1 MRAFLFIFMIVI
13 SGFALDIDDF
23 QSDLYSKEG
32 RNIIKKISLSLII
45 EGRYANENENAILDS
60 LNVIIGSYFVED
72 ILTSNGKE
80 MFKKNLIAFLAKK
93 HSVDI
98 DQIYIKKLYIVN
110 DTKVDEI
117 IEALR
122 RNGCCQRDE

>member
-1 MRAFLFIFMIVI
+1 MRVFLFVLMLVI
-13 SGFALDIDDF
+13 SSFGLEIDDF

-45 EGRYANENENAILDS
+45 EGRYADENENAIVDS

-80 MFKKNLIAFLAKK
+80 MFKKNLISFLAKK
-93 HSVDI
+93 YSVDI
-98 DQIYIKKLYIVN
+98 DQIYIKKLYIV
-110 DTKVDEI
+110 DDVKVNEI

-122 RNGCCQRDE
+122 QNGCCQRD

>member
-1 MRAFLFIFMIVI
+1 MRVFLFVLMFVI
-13 SGFALDIDDF
+13 SSFGLEIDDF

-45 EGRYANENENAILDS
+45 EGRYADENENAIVDS

-80 MFKKNLIAFLAKK
+80 MFKKNLISFLAKK
-93 HSVDI
+93 YSVDI
-98 DQIYIKKLYIVN
+98 DQIYIKKLYIV
-110 DTKVDEI
+110 DDVKVNEI

-122 RNGCCQRDE
+122 QNGCCQRD

>member
-1 MRAFLFIFMIVI
+1 MRVFLFVLMLVI
-13 SGFALDIDDF
+13 SSFGLEIDDF

-45 EGRYANENENAILDS
+45 EGRYADESENAIVDS

-80 MFKKNLIAFLAKK
+80 MFKKNLISFLAKK
-93 HSVDI
+93 YSVDI
-98 DQIYIKKLYIVN
+98 DQIYIKKLYIV
-110 DTKVDEI
+110 DDVKVNEI

-122 RNGCCQRDE
+122 QNGCCQRD